1 MNKGEVAGQGRACVF
16 LLMSIFVFCFFSV
29 LLSMYGRHQY
39 RHCMRRK
46 LGAMGEMGK
55 GFKDGQYKWNRRYF
69 CPLMDCDID
78 LGGIMSKRYS
88 RCRSAKL
95 GALCPPMP
103 VFKYAMLT
111 PRFMSQKEGTG
122 IKRRSDTPFGLSQIA
137 VRNGEDISAMACT
150 SLASALFQQQ
160 LYPYS

>member
-1 MNKGEVAGQGRACVF
+1 
-16 LLMSIFVFCFFSV
+16 
-29 LLSMYGRHQY
+29 
-39 RHCMRRK
+39 MRRK

-111 PRFMSQKEGTG
+111 PRFRRQKKRTG
-122 IKRRSDTPFGLSQIA
+122 IKRGKMIAPPVLSQIA
-137 VRNGEDISAMACT
+137 QVTDGEETSAIACT
-150 SLASALFQQQ
+150 
-160 LYPYS
+160 